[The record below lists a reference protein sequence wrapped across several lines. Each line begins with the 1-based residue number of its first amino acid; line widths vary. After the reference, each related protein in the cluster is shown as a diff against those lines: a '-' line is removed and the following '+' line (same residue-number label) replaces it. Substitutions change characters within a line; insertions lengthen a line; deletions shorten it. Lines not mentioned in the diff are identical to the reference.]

1 MRRAPPLRFAVDVG
15 IEAVLPTRCDAARL
29 RRVGRVVSGVLSR
42 DCARRKDMRNRR
54 HERRQSQKARM
65 EEGEWRMEKG
75 KSASQ
80 ALARSFYAASRAR
93 RHRQVRVRARECQAS
108 FPTSPHAEPAAMD
121 KGQRTKDKVQS
132 ATQGLAQSFS
142 QASRKPPIEIY
153 CTRRRQSNLHWCE
166 RTCSRCTHSCSCC
179 S

>member
-1 MRRAPPLRFAVDVG
+1 
-15 IEAVLPTRCDAARL
+15 
-29 RRVGRVVSGVLSR
+29 
-42 DCARRKDMRNRR
+42 
-54 HERRQSQKARM
+54 
-65 EEGEWRMEKG
+65 MEKG

-132 ATQGLAQSFS
+132 AKQGLAQSFS
-142 QASRKPPIEIY
+142 LLRSREKNEKNRKTLSVTPF
-153 CTRRRQSNLHWCE
+153 TLLA
-166 RTCSRCTHSCSCC
+166 
-179 S
+179 